1 MANAS
6 HEIEPGSSLP
16 AKNKNE
22 TLYLWKQYLLYKWC
36 KLIVFANLI

>member
-6 HEIEPGSSLP
+6 HEIEPVSSLP

-22 TLYLWKQYLLYKWC
+22 TLYLLFICENNTCYTNG
-36 KLIVFANLI
+36 VN